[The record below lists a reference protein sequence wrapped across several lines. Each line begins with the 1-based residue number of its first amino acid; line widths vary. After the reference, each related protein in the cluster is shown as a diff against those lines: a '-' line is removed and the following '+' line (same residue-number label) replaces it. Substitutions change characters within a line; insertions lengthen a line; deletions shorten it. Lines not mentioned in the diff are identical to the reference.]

1 MKSVNYKLREAYI
14 TALNGLTV
22 NTIPIPVYYLEL
34 PQDETPNNYI
44 ILSDI
49 GSNENGT
56 MYKHVVDT
64 AIQLSIHTV
73 EQYGNSGKMADDI
86 ANAVFQILTPETTS
100 KLNLEPDFQ
109 MVGLKLTGDRAN
121 NLSTEGNDYF
131 VDRLLTFEQKIFIR

>member
-22 NTIPIPVYYLEL
+22 NSIAIPIYYLEL

-56 MYKHVVDT
+56 MYKHCLDT
-64 AIQLSIHTV
+64 AMQLSIHTV

-86 ANAVFQILTPETTS
+86 ADAVFQILLPETTS
-100 KLNLEPDFQ
+100 KLNLGNDFQ
-109 MVGLKLTGDRAN
+109 MVGLKLTGDRTN
-121 NLSTEGNDYF
+121 NLTTEGNDYF
-131 VDRLLTFEQKIFIR
+131 VTRILSFEQKIFIR